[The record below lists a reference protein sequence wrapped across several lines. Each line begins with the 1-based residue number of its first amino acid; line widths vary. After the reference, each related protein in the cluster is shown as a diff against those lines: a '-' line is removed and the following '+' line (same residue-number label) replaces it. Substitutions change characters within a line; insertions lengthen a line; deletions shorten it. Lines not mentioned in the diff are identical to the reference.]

1 MTTGSTSTSTYC
13 ANHPNVE
20 TMLRCNRCDKPIC
33 AKCAIKSPIG
43 YRCPEC
49 VKTQQKVF
57 DTATWSDYLLGAGM
71 AFILSAI
78 AAILIS
84 LIGSIGFIGW
94 FLVIAGAPTAGIV
107 IAEGTRFVI
116 KRRRSR
122 NLFIT
127 IAVAVGVGALPAI
140 LFQLISFNLFGLLF
154 QGIYLALAIPAVYT
168 RLSGIQIFK

>member
-1 MTTGSTSTSTYC
+1 MNTGSTSTFC

-20 TMLRCNRCDKPIC
+20 TTLRCNRCNKPIC

-49 VKTQQKVF
+49 IKSQQKVF
-57 DTATWSDYLLGAGM
+57 DTATWSDYLLGAGT

-78 AAILIS
+78 AAVLIS
-84 LIGSIGFIGW
+84 LVGAIGFFGW
-94 FLVIAGAPTAGIV
+94 FLVIIGAPTAGMV
-107 IAEGTRFVI
+107 IAEGARFVI
-116 KRRRSR
+116 KRHRSR
-122 NLFIT
+122 TLFIT
-127 IAVAVGVGALPAI
+127 IAVAVGLGAIPVI
-140 LFQLISFNLFGLLF
+140 LFQLLNFSLFGLLF